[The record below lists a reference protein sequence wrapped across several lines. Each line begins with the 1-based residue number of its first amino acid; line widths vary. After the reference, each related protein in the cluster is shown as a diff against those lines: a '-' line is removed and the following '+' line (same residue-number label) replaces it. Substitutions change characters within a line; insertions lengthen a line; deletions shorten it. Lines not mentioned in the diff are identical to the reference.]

1 MVRTITAKLI
11 MICHVA
17 LFVRRRRRPLPQS
30 LAAHW
35 GIITIIN

>member
-17 LFVRRRRRPLPQS
+17 LFVRRRQPLPQS